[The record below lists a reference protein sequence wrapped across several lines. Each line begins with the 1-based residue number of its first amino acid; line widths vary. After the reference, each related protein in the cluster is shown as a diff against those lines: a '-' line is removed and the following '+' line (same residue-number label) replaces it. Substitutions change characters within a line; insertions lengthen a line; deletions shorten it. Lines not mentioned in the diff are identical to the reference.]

1 MNTLL
6 FLFNSIM
13 MGVGLAMDAFCV
25 SAANG
30 LRCPRMTG
38 KQVLCISSVFAFF
51 QFIMPLIGYICVHTI
66 LEYFTAFGRFIP
78 WIALILLF
86 YIGGKLLMEGI
97 HSADNDE
104 NNTSGFPTV
113 SELIIQG
120 IATSIDALSVGFTI
134 AGLTIA
140 SALLE
145 AGIIAVV
152 TLAICVVGV
161 HLGKAFGTGLKKHAN
176 ILGGCILIFIGLEIF
191 ISSFM

>member
-51 QFIMPLIGYICVHTI
+51 QFIMPLIGYICVH
-66 LEYFTAFGRFIP
+66 
-78 WIALILLF
+78 
-86 YIGGKLLMEGI
+86 
-97 HSADNDE
+97 
-104 NNTSGFPTV
+104 
-113 SELIIQG
+113 
-120 IATSIDALSVGFTI
+120 
-134 AGLTIA
+134 
-140 SALLE
+140 
-145 AGIIAVV
+145 
-152 TLAICVVGV
+152 
-161 HLGKAFGTGLKKHAN
+161 LGKAFGTGLKKHAN

>member
-30 LRCPRMTG
+30 LRCSNMTS
-38 KQVLCISSVFAFF
+38 KQVSCIASVFAFF

-66 LEYFTAFGRFIP
+66 LEYFTAFAQFIP
-78 WIALILLF
+78 WIALILLC
-86 YIGGKLLMEGI
+86 YIGGRMLMEGI
-97 HSADNDE
+97 HYADDDE
-104 NNTSGFPTV
+104 DNVTGFPTASV
-113 SELIIQG
+113 LIIQG

-134 AGLTIA
+134 AGLSIA

-145 AGIIAVV
+145 AVIIAVV
-152 TLAICVVGV
+152 TFSICVVGV
-161 HLGKAFGTGLKKHAN
+161 HLGKTFGTGLKKHAN
-176 ILGGCILIFIGLEIF
+176 ILGGCILIFIGFEIF
-191 ISSFM
+191 ISSFI

>member
-30 LRCPRMTG
+30 LRCPNMTR
-38 KQVLCISSVFAFF
+38 KQVSCIASVFAFF

-66 LEYFTAFGRFIP
+66 LEYFTAFAQFIP
-78 WIALILLF
+78 WIALILLC
-86 YIGGKLLMEGI
+86 YIGGRMLMEGI
-97 HSADNDE
+97 HYADDDE
-104 NNTSGFPTV
+104 DNVSGFPTASV
-113 SELIIQG
+113 LIIQG

-134 AGLTIA
+134 AGLSIA

-145 AGIIAVV
+145 AVIIAVV
-152 TLAICVVGV
+152 TFSICVVGV
-161 HLGKAFGTGLKKHAN
+161 HLGKTFGTGLKKHAN
-176 ILGGCILIFIGLEIF
+176 ILGGCILIFIGFEIF
-191 ISSFM
+191 ISSFI

>member
-30 LRCPRMTG
+30 LRCPNMTM
-38 KQVLCISSVFAFF
+38 KQVSCIASVFAFF

-66 LEYFTAFGRFIP
+66 LEYFTAFAQFIP
-78 WIALILLF
+78 WIALILLC
-86 YIGGKLLMEGI
+86 YIGGRMLMEGV
-97 HSADNDE
+97 HYADDDE
-104 NNTSGFPTV
+104 DNVSGFPTASV
-113 SELIIQG
+113 LIIQG

-134 AGLTIA
+134 AGLSIA

-145 AGIIAVV
+145 AVIIAVV
-152 TLAICVVGV
+152 TFSICVVGV
-161 HLGKAFGTGLKKHAN
+161 HLGKTFGTGLKKHAN
-176 ILGGCILIFIGLEIF
+176 ILGGCILIFIGFEIF
-191 ISSFM
+191 ISSFI

>member
-66 LEYFTAFGRFIP
+66 LEYFTAFAQFIP
-78 WIALILLF
+78 WIALILLC
-86 YIGGKLLMEGI
+86 YIGGRMLMEGV
-97 HSADNDE
+97 HYADDDE
-104 NNTSGFPTV
+104 DNVSGFPTASV
-113 SELIIQG
+113 LIIQG

-134 AGLTIA
+134 AGLSIA

-145 AGIIAVV
+145 AVIIAVV
-152 TLAICVVGV
+152 TFSICVVGV
-161 HLGKAFGTGLKKHAN
+161 HLGKTFGTGLKKHAN
-176 ILGGCILIFIGLEIF
+176 ILGGCILIFIGFEIF
-191 ISSFM
+191 ISSFI